1 MDYENN
7 TTSLKGS
14 FLMAMPGLIDPNFHQ
29 SVTCISEH
37 NQDGAVGIIVNN
49 IHPILSAK
57 IIFQEFNIDC
67 TESAEKIPV
76 HMGGPVHTNKI
87 FVLHGPPFKLTQ
99 TLMIN
104 NELAMSNSMEIIK
117 NIAAGDGPE
126 SFIISLGCAGWGA
139 GQLENEL
146 MSNFWLT
153 SPYFKNILF
162 DISIEDRWKKAM
174 NNIGVDPAM
183 LSNIAGHA

>member
-49 IHPILSAK
+49 IHPVLSAK

-67 TESAEKIPV
+67 TESAGKIPV

-87 FVLHGPPFKLTQ
+87 FVLHGPPFKMTQ

-104 NELAMSNSMEIIK
+104 NELAISNSMEIIK

-126 SFIISLGCAGWGA
+126 SFIISLGCAGWRA

-153 SPYFKNILF
+153 SPYFKDILF